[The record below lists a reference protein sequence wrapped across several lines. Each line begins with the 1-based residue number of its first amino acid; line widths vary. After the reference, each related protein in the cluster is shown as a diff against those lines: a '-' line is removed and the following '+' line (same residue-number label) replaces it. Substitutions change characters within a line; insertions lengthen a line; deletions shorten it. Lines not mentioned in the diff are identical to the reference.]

1 MMVEQKTVG
10 FLHAEKTH
18 EFKLLLSKAWL
29 VSLSVGLVG
38 HEVATSID
46 FDSHVHE
53 HLSGPKALASLA
65 NSQEMAQ
72 LKTWFYIC
80 SPI

>member
-1 MMVEQKTVG
+1 MMVEQKAFC

-29 VSLSVGLVG
+29 VSLSVGLLG
-38 HEVATSID
+38 HEVATSIE
-46 FDSHVHE
+46 FDSQVHE
-53 HLSGPKALASLA
+53 HLSGPKALA

-80 SPI
+80 LPI

>member
-1 MMVEQKTVG
+1 MLKQN
-10 FLHAEKTH
+10 H

-29 VSLSVGLVG
+29 VSLSVGLLG
-38 HEVATSID
+38 HEVATSIE
-46 FDSHVHE
+46 FDSQVHE
-53 HLSGPKALASLA
+53 HLSGPKALA

-72 LKTWFYIC
+72 FKICFYIC